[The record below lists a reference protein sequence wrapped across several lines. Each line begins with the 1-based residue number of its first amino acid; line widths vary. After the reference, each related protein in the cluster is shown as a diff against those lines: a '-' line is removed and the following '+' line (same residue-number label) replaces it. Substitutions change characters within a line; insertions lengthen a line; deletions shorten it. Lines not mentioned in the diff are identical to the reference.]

1 MQFDDQGDL
10 DTSQVDDRRGIPGGK
25 VAIGGGA
32 VGLIAVLFAIVLG
45 VDPQMLGL
53 SSGSGSGS
61 SSGVRTAGETQQ
73 ACKTGADANKR
84 QDCRI
89 VAVTNSLQE
98 FWRTE
103 LPRRTNVPYRNA
115 ETVLFTSQVSTACG
129 SATSAVG
136 PFYCPG
142 DKKAYVD
149 LGFFDELSAR
159 FGAKGGPFA
168 ESYVVAHEYGHHIQ
182 NLTGTMQKV
191 GADRQGA
198 NSASVRLELQADC
211 YAGVWAHHA
220 TTTPQP
226 STGRPL
232 IASLTDQDIAQ
243 GLDAAAA
250 VGDDRIQQQAT
261 GRINPEAWTHG
272 SSAQRK
278 AWFTT
283 GYRSGDL
290 AQCDTFSA
298 AKL

>member
-32 VGLIAVLFAIVLG
+32 VGLVAVLFAVLLG
-45 VDPQMLGL
+45 VDPKLLGL
-53 SSGSGSGS
+53 SSGGGNGS
-61 SSGVRTAGETQQ
+61 SSSRSAGEVQQ
-73 ACKTGADANKR
+73 ACKTGADANSR

-89 VAVTNSLQE
+89 VAVTNSLQD
-98 FWRTE
+98 FWGGE
-103 LPRRTNVPYRNA
+103 LPKRAKTAYKPA
-115 ETVLFTSQVSTACG
+115 ETVLFTNRVSTACG
-129 SATSAVG
+129 AATSAVG

-142 DKKAYVD
+142 DQKAYFD
-149 LGFFDELSAR
+149 LGFFDELSTR

-168 ESYVVAHEYGHHIQ
+168 ESYVVAHEFGHHIQ
-182 NLTGTMQKV
+182 TLTGQMQKV
-191 GADRQGA
+191 GNDRQGA
-198 NSASVRLELQADC
+198 TSASVRLELQADC

-232 IASLTDQDIAQ
+232 IKSLTDQDIAQ

-250 VGDDRIQQQAT
+250 VGDDRIQKQAT

-272 SSAQRK
+272 SSDQRK

-283 GYRSGDL
+283 GYRTGDL
-290 AQCDTFSA
+290 TQCDTFSA